1 MDIAHTRTL
10 CLLLFVLLIQGCAGG
25 DETGDRS
32 KVYPVTGK
40 ITLSGAPVVGAA
52 VTFSPKGQQ
61 PVALGRTN
69 DSGIYSLTTYDAADG
84 ASEGDYTVLVTKA
97 GAPAGSETTPAP
109 AHQTSGPVLLQAHK
123 PGRRGAKKGDDSGSL
138 LPSKYGDRSKTDLS
152 ATVKSEG
159 ENKFDFDLKP

>member
-1 MDIAHTRTL
+1 MDIAQTRNL
-10 CLLLFVLLIQGCAGG
+10 CLLSLVLLSQGCTGG
-25 DETGDRS
+25 DETGDRA
-32 KVYPVTGK
+32 KVFPVTGK

-69 DSGIYSLTTYDAADG
+69 DSGTYTLTTYDAGDG
-84 ASEGDYTVLVTKA
+84 ASEGEYTVLVTKA
-97 GAPAGSETTPAP
+97 GGSSGSESTPAP

-123 PGRRGAKKGDDSGSL
+123 AGKRGAKKGDDSGSL
-138 LPSKYGDRSKTDLS
+138 LPAKYGDRAKTDLS